1 MNNNIP
7 YIDLLCNAFKMNNK
21 TRDQTLSISPPPDD
35 NKEIMKL
42 LEERLKL
49 GKERYGHGVIV
60 DEDTSK
66 YGTNE
71 NDWELMALEE
81 MLDGLIYT
89 TASIIRYRR
98 QKKQEPKSYDDSK
111 VQDDMIVKYRY
122 LKDNKKD

>member
-7 YIDLLCNAFKMNNK
+7 YIDLLCNSFKMNNK
-21 TRDQTLSISPPPDD
+21 TRDQTLSISPPTDD

-98 QKKQEPKSYDDSK
+98 QKKQETKSYNDSK

-122 LKDNKKD
+122 LKYNKKD